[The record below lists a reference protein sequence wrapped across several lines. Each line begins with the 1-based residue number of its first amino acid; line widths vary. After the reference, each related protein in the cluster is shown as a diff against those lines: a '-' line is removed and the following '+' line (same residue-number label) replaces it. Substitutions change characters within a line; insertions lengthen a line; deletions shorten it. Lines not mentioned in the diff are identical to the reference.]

1 MTIIIKLAA
10 LIILPIFF
18 LFYSFNSSKHLDQID
33 NGILFTIPG
42 AKIKVDSFPIWVKNL
57 YEINND
63 EFLNDAIPE
72 IIFFKRI
79 SDSISY
85 CLYEVSDGVCLITF
99 VATQKNKKHYK
110 KLKVGNQCD
119 ADFSQP
125 SYSYTEYEHNSLTR
139 SIKMTTYIEKA
150 KAKYLIKDGNFERF
164 KKGYNFESAETIH
177 YSMIK
182 KIKISSGGNIIVQK

>member
-1 MTIIIKLAA
+1 MKSVA
-10 LIILPIFF
+10 LIILLTFF
-18 LFYSFNSSKHLDQID
+18 FFYSFNTNKHLDKID
-33 NGILFTIPG
+33 NSILFIIPC
-42 AKIKVDSFPIWVKNL
+42 AKIKVDSFPVWVKNL

-72 IIFFKRI
+72 IIYFKRL

-110 KLKVGNQCD
+110 KLRVGNQCD

-125 SYSYTEYEHNSLTR
+125 SYSYTEYKHDSLTR
-139 SIKMTTYIEKA
+139 SIKMTTYVEKA
-150 KAKYLIKDGNFERF
+150 KAKYLVKEGNFVRFKDG
-164 KKGYNFESAETIH
+164 YDFESAETIH
-177 YSMIK
+177 YSMIQ

>member
-1 MTIIIKLAA
+1 MKSAA
-10 LIILPIFF
+10 LIILPSFF
-18 LFYSFNSSKHLDQID
+18 FFYSFNTSKHLDKTD
-33 NGILFTIPG
+33 NGILFIITG
-42 AKIKVDSFPIWVKNL
+42 AKIKVDSFPLWVKNL

-72 IIFFKRI
+72 IIYFKRL

-110 KLKVGNQCD
+110 KLEVGNQCD

-125 SYSYTEYEHNSLTR
+125 SYSYTEYEHDALSR
-139 SIKMTTYIEKA
+139 GIKMTTYVEKA
-150 KAKYLIKDGNFERF
+150 KAKYLVKEGNFLRF
-164 KKGYNFESAETIH
+164 KDGYNFENAETIH

-182 KIKISSGGNIIVQK
+182 KIKISAGGNIIVQK